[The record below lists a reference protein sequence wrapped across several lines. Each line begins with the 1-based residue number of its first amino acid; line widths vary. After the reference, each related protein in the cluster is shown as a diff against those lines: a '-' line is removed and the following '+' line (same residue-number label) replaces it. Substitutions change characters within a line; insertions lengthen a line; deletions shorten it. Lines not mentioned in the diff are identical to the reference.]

1 MPTDQ
6 AKEYLDVLDRQAARL
21 KKLIEDLVEAS
32 KASTGSLTVNFQPTD
47 VNVLLS
53 QSAGEYQEKLAA
65 RNLTLVL
72 TPGGGRPP

>member
-1 MPTDQ
+1 M
-6 AKEYLDVLDRQAARL
+6 
-21 KKLIEDLVEAS
+21 EAS

-65 RNLTLVL
+65 RDLTLIL
-72 TPGGGRPP
+72 TPAEEAPMISATGSCCGGCLKTS

>member
-1 MPTDQ
+1 M
-6 AKEYLDVLDRQAARL
+6 LDRQAARL

-53 QSAGEYQEKLAA
+53 QSAGGSTRRSWL
-65 RNLTLVL
+65 
-72 TPGGGRPP
+72 PGTSP

>member
-1 MPTDQ
+1 M
-6 AKEYLDVLDRQAARL
+6 
-21 KKLIEDLVEAS
+21 EAS

-65 RNLTLVL
+65 RDLTLVL
-72 TPGGGRPP
+72 TPAEEAP